1 MNVTKAAGIT
11 ALALAGYDAL
21 VRPRML
27 GWGASRGE
35 QHMQLPGDE
44 IASGVP
50 AHYTRAVTIG
60 APPEAVWPWLA
71 QTGDHRAGFYSY
83 DWVER
88 FIFPG
93 TVHYI
98 EGTHSATRIHPKLQQ
113 VHIGDRVNTGSI
125 GTKFAVGNPVTVI
138 EPGRAL
144 VIGTWAFVLQPLP
157 GRRTRLLVRD
167 RDWGYLR
174 AAAPPRFALLRA
186 ALGVIDYL
194 IGEPLHFAMERKM
207 MLGLKQRA
215 ESAATQRGPATS
227 AANDG
232 RRPASSRRSP

>member
-1 MNVTKAAGIT
+1 MNVKKTAAIA

-35 QHMQLPGDE
+35 QRMWLPGDD

-50 AHYTRAVTIG
+50 AHYTRAVTIE

-71 QTGDHRAGFYSY
+71 QIGDHRAGFYSY

-98 EGTHSATRIHPKLQQ
+98 EDTHSAIRIHPELQQ
-113 VHIGDRVNTGSI
+113 VHLGDRINTGSI
-125 GTKFAVGNPVTVI
+125 GTKFAIGNPVTVI

-144 VIGTWAFVLQPLP
+144 VIGTWAFVLRPLP
-157 GRRTRLLVRD
+157 GGRTRLLVRD

-174 AAAPPRFALLRA
+174 AAAPPRLALLRA

-207 MLGLKQRA
+207 MLGLNLFFNLGCRGLPRSPILPGVSA
-215 ESAATQRGPATS
+215 RCGAATAR
-227 AANDG
+227 
-232 RRPASSRRSP
+232 

>member
-1 MNVTKAAGIT
+1 MNMKKARAAAV
-11 ALALAGYDAL
+11 ALVGYDTL

-27 GWGASRGE
+27 HWGASPGE
-35 QHMQLPGDE
+35 QHVELPGDE
-44 IASGVP
+44 IAGGMPP
-50 AHYTRAVTIG
+50 AYTKAVTIE

-71 QTGDHRAGFYSY
+71 QIGDHRAGFYSY

-93 TVHYI
+93 TVHYA
-98 EGTHSATRIHPKLQQ
+98 EGTHSATRIHPELQD
-113 VHIGDRVNTGSI
+113 VHVGDRINTGSV
-125 GTKFAVGNPVTVI
+125 GKFTVGNPVTVLQ
-138 EPGRAL
+138 PGRAL
-144 VIGTWAFVLQPLP
+144 VIGTWAFILQPLP
-157 GRRTRLLVRD
+157 GHRTRLLVRD

-174 AAAPPRFALLRA
+174 AAAPRRFALLRA

-194 IGEPLHFAMERKM
+194 IGDPLHFAMERKM

-227 AANDG
+227 AADG
-232 RRPASSRRSP
+232 GHSASSRQSP